1 MKQRTIVKTILPS
14 FLALVLLTFGVNG
27 ATAQQGARI
36 TGTVRGVQTGQP
48 IGSVTLMLRGT
59 RIGARSGEDGSYLLR
74 NVPPGEYV
82 LVARMIGYGQAQQN
96 VTVVE
101 GQTFTADFNLTA
113 TAISLDEIVVTGTAA
128 GARKKEVGN
137 SIERI
142 TAAEFELIPVTDA
155 SQIISGRVP
164 GVTVMMSSGQA
175 GSGGGTIKI
184 RGTSTTATAPEP
196 LIYVDGI
203 RVFNL
208 PVGVGGGARLAVSP
222 IQDINPADIE
232 RIEIVKGAS
241 ATTIYGTE
249 AAGGVIQI
257 FTKKGTG
264 GAPIWTAVLSA
275 GVSKLPPL
283 GGRGDPSQLYMRCGD
298 LDVMFGLLTQ
308 VDDKSMRAD
317 KQYFEDPTCPADGTW
332 DEMGLDQRYSLSV
345 RGGFGDVNYFLS
357 GNVSNSDG
365 TLPTQESMDGSL
377 RGNFDFSPADRLTL
391 SLNTSYTRRESVF
404 VPDGNNSNGF
414 LLNVGRGHANYLKG
428 GKGDDC
434 DNVTAPTICL
444 SNMYLFEETTDA
456 RTDHFTTGLT
466 TLWEPSEQ
474 LTHRIAL
481 GFDYIDRN
489 NRFHRPFGSLRTPEG
504 FLTDYNFR
512 HTKLSIDYTGSFRN
526 NFGADLASTF
536 SWGGQIFRDKNR
548 YLAVEV
554 EGFAGPG
561 FPTIET
567 GSDLT
572 GRTDDQYTVT
582 NAGFYFQDVLGWQDR
597 LFVTGGVRIDGNSA
611 FGDDFGL
618 QLYPKLSAALTLS
631 EYDFWPVGWFETFK
645 LRGAMGESGK
655 APSAFAKLRT
665 WSPVAGFTAPG
676 FTPGNVGNPDVGPE
690 RTREYELGFDA
701 SLFRG
706 RVGIEFTRWMAT
718 TRDALV
724 AVTLPPSMG
733 FLQSRTANI
742 GTLENSGWELGLSLE
757 MLRSDFI
764 DWSGWLAASLLESD
778 AVDLGGQEIGADN
791 KAEFREGF
799 PVPSYFGRVIEN
811 PDEFA
816 EPIRSGSDE
825 FLGNVFPDKIFG
837 IGTTITLG
845 GRVRLDVMA
854 EHQGGH
860 MLPNY
865 TGYQNARRGSWHPC
879 FAIQEKIVA
888 VHQGT
893 NPNALDDVRAMDR
906 ALCAITGSGFSPNSD
921 YWVEKADFWKL
932 RSLTLSYTIPQQWL
946 RGVLGTFNSAT
957 VTLSGRNLHTWT
969 NWNGPDPEVEDFS
982 DRSGSN
988 YDGDG
993 DFGRRD
999 YYTIP
1004 APRTY
1009 MLSFRLG
1016 F

>member
-1 MKQRTIVKTILPS
+1 MKQRTFVKTFLPS

-27 ATAQQGARI
+27 AAAQQGARI

-59 RIGARSGEDGSYLLR
+59 RIGGRSGEDGSYLLR
-74 NVPPGEYV
+74 NVAPGEYV
-82 LVARMIGYGQAQQN
+82 LVARMIGYGQSQQN
-96 VTVVE
+96 VTVVAGE
-101 GQTFTADFNLTA
+101 TFTADFNLTA

-128 GARKKEVGN
+128 GSRKKEVGN

-142 TAAEFELIPVTDA
+142 TAADFEVLPVINPAD
-155 SQIISGRVP
+155 IISGRVP
-164 GVTVMMSSGQA
+164 GVTVMMGGGQP

-184 RGTSTTATAPEP
+184 RGTSTTSTAPEP
-196 LIYVDGI
+196 LLYIDGI
-203 RVFNL
+203 RVHNL
-208 PVGVGGGARLAVSP
+208 PVGAGGGARVALSP

-232 RIEIVKGAS
+232 RIEIIKGAS

-264 GAPIWTAVLSA
+264 GAPIWTAVLST

-283 GGRGDPSQLYMRCGD
+283 GAKDDPSQLYMKCGD
-298 LDVMFGLLTQ
+298 LDNMFGLLTQ
-308 VDDKSMRAD
+308 VSDKSKRAD
-317 KQYFEDPTCPADGTW
+317 KQFFEDPTCPADGTW
-332 DEMGLDQRYSLSV
+332 DELGLEQRYSLSV
-345 RGGFGDVNYFLS
+345 RGGFGDVSYFLS
-357 GNVSNSDG
+357 GNINDTDG

-391 SLNTSYTRRESVF
+391 SLNTSYTRRESHF

-434 DNVTAPTICL
+434 DNIDAAKLCVT
-444 SNMYLFEETTDA
+444 NNYLFDAFTDA

-466 TLWEPSEQ
+466 TMWEQSAQ
-474 LTHRIAL
+474 FTHRLAV

-489 NRFHRPFGSLRTPEG
+489 NRFIRPFGNLRTPEG

-512 HTKLSIDYTGSFRN
+512 HTKLSIDYTGSFKN
-526 NFGADLASTF
+526 DIGANLASTF

-548 YLAVEV
+548 YLAIDV

-572 GRTDDQYTVT
+572 GRSDDQFT
-582 NAGFYFQDVLGWQDR
+582 NTSAGFYFQEVLGWQDR
-597 LFVTGGVRIDGNSA
+597 LFVTGGLRIDGNSA

-618 QLYPKLSAALTLS
+618 QLYPKVNAAFVLS
-631 EYDFWPVGWFETFK
+631 EYDFWPVEWFETFK

-665 WSPVAGFTAPG
+665 WSPVAGFTGPG

-706 RVGIEFTRWMAT
+706 RIGIEFTRWMAT

-724 AVTLPPSMG
+724 AVTLPPSLG
-733 FLQSRTANI
+733 FLAARTANV
-742 GTLENSGWELGLSLE
+742 GTLENSGWELGLNLE

-764 DWSGWLAASLLESD
+764 NWSGWLSASLLNSE
-778 AVDLGGQEIGADN
+778 AIDLAGQEIGADN

-816 EPIRSGSDE
+816 APIRSAQNE
-825 FLGNVFPDKIFG
+825 FLGNVFPDKIYG
-837 IGTTITLG
+837 IGTTLMLG

-860 MLPNY
+860 SLPNY

-888 VHQGT
+888 VDQGT
-893 NPNALDDVRAMDR
+893 NPNALDDVRAIDR
-906 ALCAITGSGFSPNSD
+906 AKCAIRSPFSPNSD

-932 RSLTLSYTIPQQWL
+932 RSLSLSYNIPERFL
-946 RGVLGTFNSAT
+946 RGVFGTFNSAT
-957 VTLSGRNLHTWT
+957 VTLQGRNLHTWT
-969 NWNGPDPEVEDFS
+969 SWNGPDPEVEDFS